1 MAKYWFDHV
10 HILSKDPLK
19 TAEFYEKSQLAKR
32 ESVNTLP
39 DGRTLVSLS
48 MEGPTIKV
56 SNPRIKQLVPGA
68 LPDGCGLEHF
78 GMRTDNIDKAM
89 AELKAKGVK
98 FVQEITQINPKT
110 RIAFFASP
118 EGILV
123 ELMEVKA

>member
-56 SNPRIKQLVPGA
+56 SNPRIK
-68 LPDGCGLEHF
+68 
-78 GMRTDNIDKAM
+78 
-89 AELKAKGVK
+89 
-98 FVQEITQINPKT
+98 
-110 RIAFFASP
+110 
-118 EGILV
+118 
-123 ELMEVKA
+123 